1 MNNSIVPEEA
11 TGLCNLDPSK
21 VSPVAGAIATMLAN
35 HPLTKLEAEHIAE
48 TIRRASHI
56 HEPWCDDHESDVE
69 GEHCARHAT
78 SYALYQD
85 EERDWTVRASA
96 WRGKVIDIIVDGPA
110 MEAELSPRAAVVVL
124 AALEHNRDAF
134 IAALET
140 TVEAVSA

>member
-1 MNNSIVPEEA
+1 MNNPIVPEEA
-11 TGLCNLDPSK
+11 TGLRNLDPEK
-21 VSPVAGAIATMLAN
+21 TPPVVAAIATMISN
-35 HPLTKLEAEHIAE
+35 QSLTTLHADQIIAAA
-48 TIRRASHI
+48 RRASHI

-85 EERDWTVRASA
+85 EARDWTVRASA
-96 WRGKVIDIIVDGPA
+96 WRGKAIDIIVDGPA